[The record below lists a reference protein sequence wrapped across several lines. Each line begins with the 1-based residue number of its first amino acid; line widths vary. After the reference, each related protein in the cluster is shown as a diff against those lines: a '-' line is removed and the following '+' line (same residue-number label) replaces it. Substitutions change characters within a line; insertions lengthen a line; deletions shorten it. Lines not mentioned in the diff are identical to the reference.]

1 MSIYDRPMFRKR
13 GGATGIMAS
22 GPEMIKAAIGTSVNL
37 KNQFPSLN
45 AFNPSIIPASTA
57 NANPLFNLP
66 PQFKFDKITTPG
78 AYGEGKPQTKIIS
91 TENIDPEME
100 AKKKTQ
106 LEQLAETEAKLN
118 KDTAIKKDK
127 DAIKINET
135 NKKILDKKVPKNDDT
150 IDEGT
155 GEVFTSADDDP
166 SLVTSGGTG
175 DDNTATSTFDDS
187 DIQARIRK
195 ETADIQKIFSDY
207 TKNLENVNQATIL
220 GKTFEE
226 HQKDYFEALDKKP
239 EEVTFADVKD
249 AAFDMLGYD
258 KDTLDQQLTEDQQ
271 GSIWLNMMRAG
282 LAVAAGES
290 PNTLT
295 NVAKGFSVGL
305 EGYGRDM
312 KNLKDD
318 YREDVEKYQNTMY
331 RLLKDEKAERIA
343 MNALDVQRKAA
354 QFQVVQQTR
363 GDERKQLLDALNTE
377 VAMRKIK
384 LNTMS
389 TLAQFDLE
397 KFKLDKSSDEFQKTM
412 EMSKA
417 KIAAMLP
424 DEIQAAIAS
433 DLVQLKDP
441 NKSATADNLELT
453 PKGIQSQF
461 DLIKALKDGSKKY
474 PSEAITKMGIYGKTG
489 GFGIKPAPD
498 TELTTNLQES
508 LGLAIQDLNK
518 STSAYQKALDPT
530 APNPAAA
537 LDALLTK
544 FKPLN
549 QTSKGKIILDANDL
563 PGMIKNAIKEG
574 DTDVMSI
581 LSGNEGLIANLTELM
596 AQ

>member
-1 MSIYDRPMFRKR
+1 
-13 GGATGIMAS
+13 MAS
-22 GPEMIKAAIGTSVNL
+22 GPEMIKAAVGTSVNL
-37 KNQFPSLN
+37 RNQFPSVN
-45 AFNPSIIPASTA
+45 AFNTGVIPASTA

-66 PQFKFDKITTPG
+66 PQFKFNKITTPG
-78 AYGEGKPQTKIIS
+78 AYGESKPQTKIIS
-91 TENIDPEME
+91 TENVDPEME

-175 DDNTATSTFDDS
+175 DDNTTTSNFDDS
-187 DIQARIRK
+187 DIQSRIRQ

-226 HQKDYFEALDKKP
+226 HQKDYFEALNKKP

-258 KDTLDQQLTEDQQ
+258 KDTLDQQLTDDQQ

-282 LAVAAGES
+282 LAIAAGES

-318 YREDVEKYQNTMY
+318 YREDVDKYQNTMY

-389 TLAQFDLE
+389 TLAQFNLE

-441 NKSATADNLELT
+441 DKSATADNLELT

-461 DLIKALKDGSKKY
+461 DLIKALKEGSKKY
-474 PSEAITKMGIYGKTG
+474 PSESITKMGIYGSTG

-498 TELTTNLQES
+498 ITLTNTDKEM

-518 STSAYQKALDPT
+518 STSNYQKALDPT
-530 APNPAAA
+530 APNPSAA
-537 LDALLTK
+537 LDALITK

-549 QTSKGKIILDANDL
+549 RESKGRIILDAKDL
-563 PGMIKNAIKEG
+563 PGMIKTAIENN
-574 DTDVMSI
+574 DPDI
-581 LSGNEGLIANLTELM
+581 LKTLKGNEGLIANLTELM
-596 AQ
+596 SQ

>member
-22 GPEMIKAAIGTSVNL
+22 GPEMIKAAVGTSVNL
-37 KNQFPSLN
+37 RNQFPSVN
-45 AFNPSIIPASTA
+45 AFNTGVIPASTA

-66 PQFKFDKITTPG
+66 PQFKFNKITTPG
-78 AYGEGKPQTKIIS
+78 AYGESKPQTKIIS
-91 TENIDPEME
+91 TENVDPEME

-175 DDNTATSTFDDS
+175 DDNTTTSNFDDS
-187 DIQARIRK
+187 DIQSRIRQ

-226 HQKDYFEALDKKP
+226 HQKDYFEALNKKP

-258 KDTLDQQLTEDQQ
+258 KDTLDQQLTDDQQ

-282 LAVAAGES
+282 LAIAAGES

-318 YREDVEKYQNTMY
+318 YREDVDKYQNTMY

-389 TLAQFDLE
+389 TLAQFNLE

-441 NKSATADNLELT
+441 DKSATADNLELT

-461 DLIKALKDGSKKY
+461 DLIKALKEGSKKY
-474 PSEAITKMGIYGKTG
+474 PSESITKMGIYGSTG

-498 TELTTNLQES
+498 ITLTNTDKEM

-518 STSAYQKALDPT
+518 STSNYQKALDPT
-530 APNPAAA
+530 APNPSAA
-537 LDALLTK
+537 LDALITK

-549 QTSKGKIILDANDL
+549 RESKGRIILDAKDL
-563 PGMIKNAIKEG
+563 PGMIKTAIENN
-574 DTDVMSI
+574 DPDI
-581 LSGNEGLIANLTELM
+581 LKTLKGNEGLIANLTELM
-596 AQ
+596 SQ